1 MKNNSKFSRRSLF
14 ILLIFSI
21 PFSSCLASCS
31 LNDEPAANKAS
42 NNPPAYK
49 NKSKMKLT
57 VGDKIFKVTLL
68 DNPSVNA
75 FKALLPMTITMNEL
89 NNNEKVHYLNTALPT
104 NSRSV
109 GKIHVGDFLLY
120 GNNAVVLFYES
131 FNTIYNYT
139 RLGKVDDVTGLKE
152 ALGSGNVTVKFEL
165 Q

>member
-1 MKNNSKFSRRSLF
+1 
-14 ILLIFSI
+14 
-21 PFSSCLASCS
+21 
-31 LNDEPAANKAS
+31 
-42 NNPPAYK
+42 
-49 NKSKMKLT
+49 MKLT